1 MSCPFV
7 KSMSWEMI
15 GTSKPRVN
23 FMDRIYLKLTDKKQA
38 LCKEA
43 FTIIKKSSSLKQW
56 FPKSAPRTTNGP
68 RGYLEWSANP

>member
-1 MSCPFV
+1 
-7 KSMSWEMI
+7 MI

-43 FTIIKKSSSLKQW
+43 FTIIKKSSSLKQ
-56 FPKSAPRTTNGP
+56 
-68 RGYLEWSANP
+68 